1 MKHLAPLLFVLAV
14 LPSAL
19 FAQKT
24 VKITMEDVK
33 KKCENTPLKKR
44 PRIVVARFNVT
55 TKASPPELGDNMATM
70 LTSALS
76 QSNCFSVLE
85 MLRNQGDLDA
95 EMKHG
100 EGEGASKANALKK
113 GKSLTAQMIVNGEIT
128 EYSNSKKEGGIAI
141 VRTSKDYVHLG
152 FIIKLVDPETRSILF
167 TQNFE
172 VEGKTKSKTNLR
184 LLGMESKGSSSDNTA
199 LADAL
204 DNGILA
210 AVDYLTSQKDKI
222 ELPEVDE
229 ELVNAQQTT
238 LSIKGMEYDGYS
250 SMEEELKT
258 FAKVKKVEGS
268 FSSDASTFEVT
279 HLGDLNTVLKP
290 IMSKHPKKF
299 KVLKAAAGKIE
310 LQSL

>member
-1 MKHLAPLLFVLAV
+1 MKQLTRFLLLSAFLPTLA
-14 LPSAL
+14 

-113 GKSLTAQMIVNGEIT
+113 GKSLSAQMIVNGEIT
-128 EYSNSKKEGGIAI
+128 EYSTEKKDKGIAI

-152 FIIKLVDPETRSILF
+152 FIIKVVDPETRSILF
-167 TQNFE
+167 TENFE
-172 VEGKTKSKTNLR
+172 VEGKTKSKTSLR
-184 LLGMESKGSSSDNTA
+184 LLGMESKGSTSDNTA

-210 AVDYLTSQKDKI
+210 AVDYLTTQKDKI

-229 ELVNAQQTT
+229 EMVNAQTT
-238 LSIKGMEYDGYS
+238 SVTIKGLDYDGYS
-250 SMEEELKT
+250 AMEEEMKAY
-258 FAKVKKVEGS
+258 AKVKKVEGS
-268 FSSDASTFEVT
+268 FSSDASQYEVV
-279 HLGDLNTVLKP
+279 HLGDYNTIMKP
-290 IMSKHPKKF
+290 LMSKNSKKF
-299 KVLKAAAGKIE
+299 KVLKAGPGKID
-310 LQSL
+310 LLKL